1 MPYSISTIQEID
13 EDEVEALKSVGIKTT
28 EKLLEAAA
36 TPLGRKHLAARS
48 RLDPKKLLRWANM
61 ADKLRIK
68 GMGNDYA
75 SLLRRGRRGY
85 GEGAGIPQPAP
96 ACPIHAGGQQEA
108 EAGPVSASREAG
120 DALDRAGAK
129 ASEEDHILIARRLP
143 MSALMVDRLLAVVAA
158 PPPNA
163 AGHASPPAQRC
174 RRSN

>member
-1 MPYSISTIQEID
+1 MSYSISTIQEID

-75 SLLRRGRRGY
+75 SLLR
-85 GEGAGIPQPAP
+85 
-96 ACPIHAGGQQEA
+96 
-108 EAGPVSASREAG
+108 EAGVDTVKELGYRNP
-120 DALDRAGAK
+120 
-129 ASEEDHILIARRLP
+129 RRLAQS
-143 MSALMVDRLLAVVAA
+143 MREVNKKRKLVRFL
-158 PPPNA
+158 PPEKLVTRWIEQA
-163 AGHASPPAQRC
+163 RKLQKKITY
-174 RRSN
+174 